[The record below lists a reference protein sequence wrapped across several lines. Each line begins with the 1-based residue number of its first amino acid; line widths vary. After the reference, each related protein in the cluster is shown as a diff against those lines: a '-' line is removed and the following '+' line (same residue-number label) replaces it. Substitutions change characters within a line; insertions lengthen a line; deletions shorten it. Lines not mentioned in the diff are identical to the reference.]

1 MSTPNLAIA
10 HIQASQDQ
18 KEVTANA
25 AFDALDLAMTDSGL
39 LDVSAGGIIPVPSA
53 QALGLVRLVLTGAP
67 GAGVTVAFP
76 SVKRLVLVRNEADG
90 VAVIT
95 RAGGADETTVEP
107 GDQRILYLS
116 EDGVQPAAREIYDFG
131 VVSMATPGPG
141 DVIGKV
147 VMPRDVRMPAD
158 LAGAVGHVDEP
169 PDAAWSVDV
178 TVDGLVVGAI
188 TVSTTGMFTF
198 ATAGS
203 VAVAIGKGSVVRFV
217 ASSFAAPA
225 EASVAG
231 LAVTLRGAVI

>member
-25 AFDALDLAMTDSGL
+25 AFDALDLAMTESGL
-39 LDVSAGGIIPVPSA
+39 LDVSAGGIITVPPA

-76 SVKRLVLVRNEADG
+76 AVKRLVLLRNEADA

-95 RAGGADETTVEP
+95 RAGGPGETVVEP

-116 EDGVQPAAREIYDFG
+116 GGGVQPAAREIYDFG
-131 VVSMATPGPG
+131 FVSMATPGPG
-141 DVIGKV
+141 DVIGKL
-147 VMPRDVRMPAD
+147 VMPRDVLLPAG
-158 LAGAVGHVDEP
+158 LKGAAGHVDVP

-178 TVDGLVVGAI
+178 TVDALSIGTIGVSSTGVV
-188 TVSTTGMFTF
+188 TFSTTSPDPVRID
-198 ATAGS
+198 A
-203 VAVAIGKGSVVRFV
+203 GSVVRFV

-231 LAVTLRGAVI
+231 TAVTLRGAVI

>member
-25 AFDALDLAMTDSGL
+25 AFDALDLAMTESGL
-39 LDVSAGGIIPVPSA
+39 LDVSAGGIITVPSA

-67 GAGVTVAFP
+67 DAGVTVAFP
-76 SVKRLVLVRNEADG
+76 AVNRLVLLRNEADV

-95 RAGGADETTVEP
+95 RAGGAGETTVEP
-107 GDQRILYLS
+107 GDQRLLYLS
-116 EDGVQPAAREIYDFG
+116 GGGVQPAAREIYDFG
-131 VVSMATPGPG
+131 FVSMATPGPG

-147 VMPRDVRMPAD
+147 VMPRDVLLPAG
-158 LAGAVGHVDEP
+158 LKGAVGHVDVP

-178 TVDGLVVGAI
+178 TVDGLS
-188 TVSTTGMFTF
+188 VSTIGVSSTGVVTF
-198 ATAGS
+198 STTSPDPVRIDA
-203 VAVAIGKGSVVRFV
+203 GSVVRFV

>member
-1 MSTPNLAIA
+1 MSTPNLSIA

-25 AFDALDLAMTDSGL
+25 AFDALDLAITESGI
-39 LDVSAGGIIPVPSA
+39 LDVSAGGIITVPSA

-76 SVKRLVLVRNEADG
+76 AVKRLVLVRNDADA

-95 RAGGADETTVEP
+95 RAGGAGETTVEP

-116 EDGVQPAAREIYDFG
+116 GGGVQPAAREIYDFG
-131 VVSMATPGPG
+131 FVSMATPGPG
-141 DVIGKV
+141 DVIGKL
-147 VMPRDVRMPAD
+147 VMPRDVLLPAS
-158 LAGAVGHVDEP
+158 LKGAVGHVDVP

-178 TVDGLVVGAI
+178 TVDGLS
-188 TVSTTGMFTF
+188 VSTIGVSSTGVVTF
-198 ATAGS
+198 STTSPDPVRIDA
-203 VAVAIGKGSVVRFV
+203 GSVVRFI

-231 LAVTLRGAVI
+231 TAVTLRGAVI

>member
-25 AFDALDLAMTDSGL
+25 AFDALDLAMTESGL
-39 LDVSAGGIIPVPSA
+39 LDVSAGGIITVPSA

-76 SVKRLVLVRNEADG
+76 AVKRLVLLRNEAD
-90 VAVIT
+90 AAATIT

-116 EDGVQPAAREIYDFG
+116 GVGVQPAAREIYEFG

-141 DVIGKV
+141 DVVGKV
-147 VMPRDVRMPAD
+147 VMPRDVLLPAG
-158 LAGAVGHVDEP
+158 LKGAVGHVDVP

-178 TVDGLVVGAI
+178 TVDGLSVGTIGVSSTGVV
-188 TVSTTGMFTF
+188 TFST
-198 ATAGS
+198 ASPDPVRIDA
-203 VAVAIGKGSVVRFV
+203 GSVVRFV

-231 LAVTLRGAVI
+231 MAVTLRGAVI

>member
-25 AFDALDLAMTDSGL
+25 AFDALDLAMTDSGI
-39 LDVSAGGIIPVPSA
+39 LDVGAGGIIPVPSA

-76 SVKRLVLVRNEADG
+76 AVKRLVIVCNEADA
-90 VAVIT
+90 VAIIT
-95 RAGGADETTVEP
+95 RAGGPGETTVEP

-116 EDGVQPAAREIYDFG
+116 GGGVQPAAREIYDFG
-131 VVSMATPGPG
+131 AVSMATPGPG
-141 DVIGKV
+141 EVIGKV
-147 VMPRDVRMPAD
+147 VIPRDVRLPAD
-158 LAGAVGHVDEP
+158 LAGAAGHVDVP

-178 TVDGLVVGAI
+178 TVDGLTVGTI
-188 TVSTTGMFTF
+188 NVSTTGLVTFTTTSPDPVTID
-198 ATAGS
+198 A
-203 VAVAIGKGSVVRFV
+203 GSVVRFV